1 MGSARRFVIG
11 VISDTHGP
19 LPRAAADALAG
30 VDHIVCAGDVLS
42 PEVLPALR
50 RIAPVTAVRGNMD
63 RRDSVGDLPDTAV
76 ASVGGVQLYVI
87 HDRYRLD
94 LDPTTAGFAAVIHGH
109 THRPEVDWIGDVL
122 YLNPGSAGAPRT
134 HTGPT
139 IAKIVIEDG
148 RARAEIVALE
158 GTP

>member
-1 MGSARRFVIG
+1 MGSRRRFVIG

-19 LPRAAADALAG
+19 LTAAAADALQG

-50 RIAPVTAVRGNMD
+50 RIAHVTAVRGNMD
-63 RRDSVGDLPDTAV
+63 RRDSVGDLPATAV

-87 HDRYRLD
+87 HDRYAID
-94 LDPTTAGFAAVIHGH
+94 LDPAAAGFQVVIHGH
-109 THRPEVDWIGDVL
+109 THRPEIDFVGDVL
-122 YLNPGSAGAPRT
+122 YVNPGSAGAPRT

-139 IAKIVIEDG
+139 VAKIVVEDG
-148 RARAEIVALE
+148 GEARAEIVKL
-158 GTP
+158 G